1 MAAFGVISCLTHRA
15 TLGTGC
21 PVAVCQACCCHENH
35 HVESCS
41 CLRHAGTAA
50 ILAVGGSKPT
60 VTVDDNGRFGV
71 QKVMKVNLTCDHR
84 IVYGAGA
91 AEFMVELKSVIENP
105 EQLTF

>member
-1 MAAFGVISCLTHRA
+1 MICIHQNIKQ
-15 TLGTGC
+15 GTTFLDRCKVQSHGC
-21 PVAVCQACCCHENH
+21 FCT
-35 HVESCS
+35 
-41 CLRHAGTAA
+41 AGTAA
-50 ILAVGGSKPT
+50 ILAIGGSKPT